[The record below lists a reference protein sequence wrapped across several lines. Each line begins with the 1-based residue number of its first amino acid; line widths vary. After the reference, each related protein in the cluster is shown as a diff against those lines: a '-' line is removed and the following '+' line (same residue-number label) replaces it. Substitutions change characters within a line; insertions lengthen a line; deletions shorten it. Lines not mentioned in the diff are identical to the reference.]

1 MSVDLDHDDA
11 HALTGKLDHL
21 VAQGLGADPAGAA
34 DPHVLAVYETAEAV
48 SRMLLHPG
56 RARSVWCSCGDRF
69 GERVVAGRFQCG
81 GDSKNPFFCVVT
93 CRMCGD
99 NARFVAGECA
109 GLIERDATDGAELL
123 ERGP

>member
-34 DPHVLAVYETAEAV
+34 DPHLLAVYETAEAV

-69 GERVVAGRFQCG
+69 GEPVVAGRFQCG
-81 GDSKNPFFCVVT
+81 GESMHPFFWLVT
-93 CRMCGD
+93 CRRCGD
-99 NARFVAGECA
+99 NGRLVAGRGA
-109 GLIERDATDGAELL
+109 WLI
-123 ERGP
+123 